1 MKRLTL
7 VRHAKSSWRNPDLP
21 DFERPLNNR
30 GEQDAP
36 LMGRRLAERNLAPD
50 LLLVSPARRTRLT
63 AEAIAEQ
70 LAVATTRITFDE
82 RIYLATAGELIKL
95 LQAIDEERR
104 DVLLVGHN
112 PGITDLANYLVGGR
126 LENVPTCGIFSV
138 ELPLT
143 SWRHLERAAGTLL
156 FYDYPKKAKQTL
168 TADG

>member
-21 DFERPLNNR
+21 DFDRPLNKR

-36 LMGRRLAERNLAPD
+36 LMARRLAKCNLVFD
-50 LLLVSPARRTRLT
+50 LVLASPARRTRLT

-70 LAVATTRITFDE
+70 RAVDTTRITFDE
-82 RIYLATAGELIKL
+82 RIYLATAGELINL
-95 LQAIDEERR
+95 LQTIDDKLQ

-138 ELPLT
+138 ELPIT
-143 SWRHLERAAGTLL
+143 SWQRLERAAGTLL
-156 FYDYPKKAKQTL
+156 FYDYPKKH
-168 TADG
+168 TAS